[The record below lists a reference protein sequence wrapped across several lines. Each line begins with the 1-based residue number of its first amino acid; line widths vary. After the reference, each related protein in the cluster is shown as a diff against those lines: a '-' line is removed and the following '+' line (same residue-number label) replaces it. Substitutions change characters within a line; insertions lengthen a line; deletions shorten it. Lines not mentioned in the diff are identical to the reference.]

1 MRSFTLLLAAASL
14 FDLSIAG
21 YALQDDYMTD
31 FYGAFDFFDTADP
44 TNGFVKYVDE
54 ATARQTN
61 LINASVTTGAQ
72 WGVDSTNETPDGRP
86 SLRLVSKKKYNSGLV
101 VMDVAHMP
109 TGCGTWP
116 AFWMVGPDWPT
127 GGEID
132 ILEGVNDQTHNGM
145 TLHTAPGCKI
155 GPDTSIF
162 AGEVTTPDC
171 DVNAKN
177 QSKNVGCSI
186 EHPSTDSYGVGLNAI
201 GGGVY
206 ATQWTDE
213 AISVYY
219 FPRGSIPDDVLGDA
233 PKPDGWGLPAAKFT
247 GACNIESMFKEQ
259 QIVFNTAFCGDW
271 AGNAWDTTGSC
282 GKKAPTCDEYVQNNP
297 EAFKDAYWT
306 INALKV
312 YQDNGNDTPAPSASG
327 YPAQSTVISEPVPV
341 PTENASVPVISSGY
355 ATIPAV
361 IPTSAPILSFSSGSY
376 VSPSLSISAELPAV
390 TSAPVV
396 EPTPPVI
403 IPTSEALEPSKTQD
417 GYPVAPT
424 SLAATSKAATPT
436 KPAEPVGD
444 DGMPGFQ
451 WPQPGSAPSSNATQ
465 PVEDKPAEPPAV
477 PSGSMSVPVGNLP
490 SPTGTAMAPPSP
502 SAGPPAGASGAPSA
516 PVPSGPAL
524 SAPGPPVSPSDAH
537 APPAAPTVTETSV
550 AQKTVYQTIYK
561 TVTAGAEATPGPGL
575 SGARAKRFL
584 REHRKRS
591 VGHHARM

>member
-1 MRSFTLLLAAASL
+1 MP
-14 FDLSIAG
+14 G
-21 YALQDDYMTD
+21 YALEDDYMTD

-61 LINASVTTGAQ
+61 LINASVATGAS

-86 SLRLVSKKKYNSGLV
+86 SMRLVSKKKYNSGLV

-155 GPDTSIF
+155 GADTSIF
-162 AGEVTTPDC
+162 AGEVTTIDC

-186 EHPSTDSYGVGLNAI
+186 EHPSTDSYGVGLNKI

-219 FPRGSIPDDVLGDA
+219 FPRGSVPDDVLGDA
-233 PKPDGWGLPAAKFT
+233 PNPDGWGIPAAKFT

-282 GKKAPTCDEYVQNNP
+282 GQKAPTCDEYVQNNP

-312 YQDNGNDTPAPSASG
+312 YQDNGNGTPAPSASG
-327 YPAQSTVISEPVPV
+327 YPVQSTVISEPVPV
-341 PTENASVPVISSGY
+341 PTENATESAVSSGY
-355 ATIPAV
+355 ATIPPV
-361 IPTSAPILSFSSGSY
+361 VSTSAPILSFSSGSY
-376 VSPSLSISAELPAV
+376 VSPSLSMSAEVPAD
-390 TSAPVV
+390 TSAPAA

-403 IPTSEALEPSKTQD
+403 VPTSEALVPSKTLD
-417 GYPVAPT
+417 TSGYPVAPT
-424 SLAATSKAATPT
+424 STSATATSKAATPT
-436 KPAEPVGD
+436 KPAEDVGP

-451 WPQPGSAPSSNATQ
+451 WPKAGSSPSSNATG
-465 PVEDKPAEPPAV
+465 PVDDAPAEPPVA
-477 PSGSMSVPVGNLP
+477 PSGSMSLPVGTLP
-490 SPTGTAMAPPSP
+490 SATGPAAAPPSP
-502 SAGPPAGASGAPSA
+502 PAGAPSA
-516 PVPSGPAL
+516 PIPSGPAQ
-524 SAPGPPVSPSDAH
+524 SAPAPPVAPTDA
-537 APPAAPTVTETSV
+537 PAQPTVTETSV

-561 TVTAGAEATPGPGL
+561 TVTAGAEATPAPGL

>member
-21 YALQDDYMTD
+21 YALEDDYMTD

-61 LINASVTTGAQ
+61 LINASVTTGAE
-72 WGVDSTNETPDGRP
+72 WGVDSTNETPNGRP
-86 SLRLVSKKKYNSGLV
+86 SLRLVSKKKYSTGLV

-132 ILEGVNDQTHNGM
+132 ILEGVNEQTNNGM

-162 AGEVTTPDC
+162 AGEVTTPNC

-206 ATQWTDE
+206 ATQWTGE

-219 FPRGSIPDDVLGDA
+219 FPRGSVPDDVLGDT
-233 PKPDGWGLPAAKFT
+233 PNPDGWGLPAAKFT
-247 GACNIESMFKEQ
+247 GGCDIKSMFKEQ

-271 AGNAWDTTGSC
+271 AGAVWESGSC
-282 GKKAPTCDEYVQNNP
+282 AKKAPTCDEYVQNNP
-297 EAFKDAYWT
+297 SAFKDAYWT
-306 INALKV
+306 IKALKV
-312 YQDNGNDTPAPSASG
+312 YQDDANNAPAPSASG
-327 YPAQSTVISEPVPV
+327 VPSQSTVISEPVSV
-341 PTENASVPVISSGY
+341 PTNNATVPAISSGY
-355 ATIPAV
+355 ATIPTK
-361 IPTSAPILSFSSGSY
+361 IPSNAPILSFTSGSY
-376 VSPSLSISAELPAV
+376 VEPNLSASKELPAE
-390 TSAPVV
+390 TSVPIAKPTSSIVV
-396 EPTPPVI
+396 
-403 IPTSEALEPSKTQD
+403 PTSEALESSKSQANT
-417 GYPVAPT
+417 GYLVT
-424 SLAATSKAATPT
+424 STSAASTTSKVATPT
-436 KPAEPVGD
+436 KPADRVGD
-444 DGMPGFQ
+444 DSMPGFQ
-451 WPQPGSAPSSNATQ
+451 WPQPSSAPSSNATQ
-465 PVEDKPAEPPAV
+465 PAESTAA
-477 PSGSMSVPVGNLP
+477 PSGSMILPVENILSSTAPAAEPWSTPSLP
-490 SPTGTAMAPPSP
+490 
-502 SAGPPAGASGAPSA
+502 ASSTDASA
-516 PVPSGPAL
+516 PAT
-524 SAPGPPVSPSDAH
+524 PV
-537 APPAAPTVTETSV
+537 VTNTRVE
-550 AQKTVYQTIYK
+550 QKTVYQTVYE
-561 TVTAGAEATPGPGL
+561 TVTAGEEATPAPGL

-584 REHRKRS
+584 REHRRRG